1 MNKNQAK
8 ELATRETPTVSPFYQ
23 RYAEIQ
29 KDNPDCIVTYRVVD
43 FYEIIG
49 KKAEQAAEILELTL
63 MSRNAGLSERVPM
76 CGYPYRV
83 ADAYL
88 EKLIEKTSVIVV
100 EPGAEPF
107 KILSRAAAGAFGD

>member
-8 ELATRETPTVSPFYQ
+8 ELVARETPAVSPFYR
-23 RYAEIQ
+23 RYAKIQ
-29 KDNPDCIVTYRVVD
+29 KDNPDCIVTYRVGD

-49 KKAEQAAEILELTL
+49 KKAEQAAEILKLTL
-63 MSRNAGLSERVPM
+63 LSRNVGLPERVLM

-83 ADAYL
+83 ADTYL

-100 EPGAEPF
+100 EPCAEPF